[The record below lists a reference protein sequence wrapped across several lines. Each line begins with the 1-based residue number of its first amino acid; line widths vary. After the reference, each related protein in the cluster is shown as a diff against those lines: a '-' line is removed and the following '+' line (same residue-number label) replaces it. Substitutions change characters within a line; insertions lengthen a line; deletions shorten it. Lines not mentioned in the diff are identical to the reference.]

1 MLLAWP
7 RVVFF
12 RDEQLAGDGRYRMAL
27 HEQLGHLNLAR
38 RKAVLLKVAA
48 NAALLLGGA
57 VTGNSCGVCCCR
69 IRGVQC
75 VSPLT
80 RCRWLA

>member
-1 MLLAWP
+1 
-7 RVVFF
+7 
-12 RDEQLAGDGRYRMAL
+12 MAL

-57 VTGNSCGVCCCR
+57 VTGDSGGICCCR

-75 VSPLT
+75 VPQLT
-80 RCRWLA
+80 RAAVGWLSTLTAIPATIAPPPS